1 MMMADQTCCS
11 RSWPLIPTTLCYQAD
26 LFCLNEK
33 AIKFAKFS
41 LPPKKNIGKLAGLVT
56 RLLISY
62 IMISVIGGHVD
73 LDVTSPKA
81 AITTMF
87 EGCIH
92 KVAINMRTINPTCLT
107 RLKFCVFNIVFI
119 M

>member
-1 MMMADQTCCS
+1 M
-11 RSWPLIPTTLCYQAD
+11 
-26 LFCLNEK
+26 
-33 AIKFAKFS
+33 
-41 LPPKKNIGKLAGLVT
+41 
-56 RLLISY
+56 
-62 IMISVIGGHVD
+62 D

-107 RLKFCVFNIVFI
+107 RLKLCVFNIVFI